1 MKGPQTIAVALTA
14 WLAGMGLAG
23 AQTDE
28 LCLTG
33 GFVVSPA
40 DRTVIRADVIIQGSR
55 IVRVSASQ
63 VQCAGRTLD
72 IRGAFVVPGFVDTH
86 VHVWGNPSP
95 VAEANDEEWGEE
107 GTAERT
113 LQTGVV
119 AFLSMSADADDLALR
134 ERLRDSPQHSQ
145 FVLASPTYTG
155 AASAKEA
162 RSRIS
167 AMVKRG
173 PDLIKL
179 FAGGSQM
186 AAMIGQA
193 RAMGKKT
200 VVHIANWQDALAAV
214 KAGATAITHLED
226 EAIIPN
232 SLVQEMLKRKTI
244 SIPTLAV
251 QCDMAQLADPMKAPE
266 WWNEPL
272 LQKVLGFQVRADYA
286 KVGEFSDKTL
296 RTIAWQ
302 KAGCTTNDFAS
313 IKRLRAA
320 GVRILAGSDTGNL
333 GTFQGF
339 SLHREMQLLAE
350 AGLSNWEALEAGTSA
365 AAAFLELPYGVT
377 EDSEA
382 SIVVL
387 EKSPIDDIRNT
398 QRIRH
403 VIHHGKVLS
412 HTGASVGAY
421 RQSAGRAIG
430 RQ

>member
-1 MKGPQTIAVALTA
+1 MAVVA
-14 WLAGMGLAG
+14 WLALSAGLSNAM
-23 AQTDE
+23 AQDNE

-40 DRTVIRADVIIQGSR
+40 KRTITRADVIIRGSR
-55 IVRVSASQ
+55 IAKVSASQ
-63 VQCAGRTLD
+63 AKCAGKTID
-72 IRGAFVVPGFVDTH
+72 ISGAFVVPGFVDTH

-107 GTAERT
+107 GTARRT

-119 AFLSMSADADDLALR
+119 AFLSMSAEPEDLALR
-134 ERLRDSPQHSQ
+134 EKLRASPLHTQ
-145 FVLASPTYTG
+145 FVLAAPTYTG
-155 AASAKEA
+155 AATAKEA
-162 RSRIS
+162 RSRIA
-167 AMVKRG
+167 AMVKEG

-193 RAMGKKT
+193 RALGRKT
-200 VVHIANWQDALAAV
+200 VVHIANWHDALAAV

-226 EAIIPN
+226 EAVIPDD
-232 SLVQEMLKRKTI
+232 LVQEMAKRKTI
-244 SIPTLAV
+244 SIPTMAV
-251 QCDMAQLADPMKAPE
+251 QCDMAQLADPKNPPA

-272 LQKVLGFQVRADYA
+272 LQKVLGPLVRADYA
-286 KVGEFSDKTL
+286 NAEKFSEKAL

-302 KAGCTTNDFAS
+302 KPGCTKNDYAS

-333 GTFQGF
+333 GTFQGY

-350 AGLSNWEALEAGTSA
+350 AGMSNWEALEAGTTA

-377 EDSEA
+377 EGSEA

-387 EKSPIDDIRNT
+387 EKSPIDDIKNT

-403 VIHHGKVLS
+403 VIHHGKVLKV
-412 HTGASVGAY
+412 VGD
-421 RQSAGRAIG
+421 
-430 RQ
+430 